1 MEQEDFSVPDDFPR
15 PVHMGA
21 ASGLQDKLLLVKY
34 GGKFYTPGCTPPELR
49 QRWDVCEDLARQF
62 SEKCRETKSGK
73 RAHLSEVEILEQYLQ
88 RSMRTGWGSPEEM
101 QWVSRRTS
109 AILGWPVAPSAV
121 VCKD

>member
-34 GGKFYTPGCTPPELR
+34 GSKFYTPGCTPPELR
-49 QRWDVCEDLARQF
+49 RRWDVCEDLSRQF
-62 SEKCRETKSGK
+62 SEKCRETKGGK
-73 RAHLSEVEILEQYLQ
+73 RAHMSEVEILEQYLQ
-88 RSMRTGWGSPEEM
+88 RSLRMGWGSSEEM

-109 AILGWPVAPSAV
+109 AILGWPVAIRSSE
-121 VCKD
+121 